1 MEHNYVFMI
10 VIMTISGLLS
20 SMYIWAN
27 RFGDIRLSIND
38 LYMILLMT
46 GWMIFFMTLSNGD
59 YYKTIY
65 VGIFIIAV
73 FFSIRNQQFI
83 TKSQYFTGMI
93 PHHSM
98 AVLMSRQ
105 LLKNDSTLTPEE
117 MSFVK
122 SIIKNQEEEIRWMKM
137 RS

>member
-10 VIMTISGLLS
+10 VIMIISGLLS

-27 RFGDIRLSIND
+27 RLGDIRLSIND

-46 GWMIFFMTLSNGD
+46 GWMLFFMTLSYGD

-65 VGIFIIAV
+65 AGIFIIAI

-83 TKSQYFTGMI
+83 TKGQYFTGMI

-105 LLKNDSTLTPEE
+105 LLKNDRTLTPEE

-122 SIIKNQEEEIRWMKM
+122 SIIKNQEEEIHWMKM